1 MTRMATPKIAG
12 TLLIVGMLAVLIGVG
27 TFRGN
32 FAFATKGDNGGN
44 NNNGNDNHD
53 DNTIN
58 GNKADPP
65 GSDAG
70 CTGNPHDF
78 SQPRGNPH
86 DFSEGEQTGNPHEC
100 FEFVL
105 PESLVGSL
113 VLILSSVGVLGAFM
127 VYNSH
132 IVRSFF
138 KGIV

>member
-78 SQPRGNPH
+78 SQPRAIRTTSAKASRPAIHTNALNLYC
-86 DFSEGEQTGNPHEC
+86 QN
-100 FEFVL
+100 
-105 PESLVGSL
+105 
-113 VLILSSVGVLGAFM
+113 
-127 VYNSH
+127 
-132 IVRSFF
+132 RQ
-138 KGIV
+138 